1 MESVTMKTIRMRVGW
16 ILLLVLTAKTGA
28 TVQGQQIAQQAWR
41 PNEARADALW
51 YGRNPS
57 EKIGEHP
64 QKIEKN
70 PPCLAHCSPCPQVYG
85 YVEGMFLERS
95 NSSYDQ
101 PLLVQREFGTPVATL
116 LRTSDLDFNYEPA
129 ARVVLGS
136 RVYDGW
142 AIEGV
147 YFGLWDADSSAY
159 VATDEALTLP
169 DGLGAGGQGGG
180 SNVWSSL
187 NRTWVDYSSD
197 LQSAEL
203 NLVYCCGGCA
213 ACGAGKGDYAAA
225 GPSCSDSR
233 CRTFEW
239 LAGFRFL
246 DLSEE
251 LRIYGEKDA
260 GDPPAVESGVYD
272 ILTRNHLYGGQL
284 GARFRCW
291 GTRLG
296 WEATGKLGIFGNDAD
311 QEQYVTDYPEFE
323 LRPRTGAEGCEVAFV
338 GDLNLSL
345 IYRLSDVW
353 SLRGG
358 YNLIWISGVA
368 LAPDQLDFS
377 GTLPA
382 GDRLHSNG
390 SLFLHGV
397 SCGVEARW

>member
-1 MESVTMKTIRMRVGW
+1 MNTVSMRADW
-16 ILLLVLTAKTGA
+16 ILWLALTAMSGTL
-28 TVQGQQIAQQAWR
+28 VRGQPIAPQAWR
-41 PNEARADALW
+41 ASETRADALW

-57 EKIGEHP
+57 GPIGENP
-64 QKIEKN
+64 QKIEEN
-70 PPCLAHCSPCPQVYG
+70 PPCLASCSPCPRVYG

-95 NSSYDQ
+95 NSCYDQ
-101 PLLVQREFGTPVATL
+101 PLLVQREFGVPVATV

-129 ARVVLGS
+129 ARVVLGV
-136 RVYDGW
+136 RVHDGW
-142 AIEGV
+142 AVEGG
-147 YFGLWDADSSAY
+147 YFGLWDAHSSAY
-159 VATDEALTLP
+159 VATGVALTLP

-203 NLVYCCGGCA
+203 NLVYCCGGCE
-213 ACGAGKGDYAAA
+213 ACGADKAGYGAA
-225 GPSCSDSR
+225 GHSSGHAR

-239 LAGFRFL
+239 LAGFRYL
-246 DLSEE
+246 DLPEE
-251 LRIYGEKDA
+251 LRIYGERDA
-260 GDPPAVESGVYD
+260 GDPPGIESGVYD
-272 ILTRNHLYGGQL
+272 IRTNNQLYGGQL

-291 GTRLG
+291 GKKLG
-296 WEATGKLGIFGNDAD
+296 WEATGKLGIFGNEAN
-311 QEQYVTDYPEFE
+311 QEQYVTDYPDFE
-323 LRPRTGAEGCEVAFV
+323 LRPTTGADGCEVAFV